1 MPRIRVNRSKTHR
14 RKLSKKG
21 GETPL
26 KFTESDRAIS
36 NMEEGVAR
44 LKMVAPSASAYPNYD
59 NYAPNDDDGY
69 DPELGNPAKQVNV
82 YAPSAPPPPPPPPPL
97 HDIDEPAGKY
107 QVVSPQYDLYEQ
119 NKRVTEVSGS
129 KKGDDWT
136 FFDGIFTGGKKR
148 RTRKNNKRTRKARKS
163 RTNRK

>member
-21 GETPL
+21 GETPKYTDNDL
-26 KFTESDRAIS
+26 DF
-36 NMEEGVAR
+36 MEKGI
-44 LKMVAPSASAYPNYD
+44 KPPKITAPLQPAYNYD
-59 NYAPNDDDGY
+59 TTDYAYHDEF
-69 DPELGNPAKQVNV
+69 DPELGKPAKHVNV
-82 YAPSAPPPPPPPPPL
+82 YAPSAPLPPHEHAL
-97 HDIDEPAGKY
+97 DYIDQPVGKD
-107 QVVSPQYDLYEQ
+107 QVVSPQKYDLYEY
-119 NKRVTEVSGS
+119 KPVTEVSGS